1 MDDNISRDDGDTPA
15 GNLPRNYRQRNAAM
29 RIGIVCFFTCVIA
42 ILWAVTL
49 RQIAAERDKTIKDE
63 FVGIGNL
70 ALAMEAHAFRT
81 IENVDQAL
89 MLIKHNIEQS
99 DRHFSIHS
107 LAAQGLIDE
116 SLYHNLVVIDE
127 HGNLVQGTTLPTAA
141 VNFSDRA
148 YFKAIQE
155 QKTDSMLIGE
165 PIVGRI
171 TRQWAIPM
179 IRRINKADG
188 SFGGIAY
195 AGVSPESLT
204 GFYRKTAL
212 EGRDS
217 LTLVGMDGIVRAR
230 LSGGVTSY
238 GQNMAAQPFF
248 ARIATSSTGG
258 YIGDGKF
265 DGVRR
270 FVSYRALKNYPL
282 VVLIGTDYDA
292 VMADT
297 NLRRSNYLFGAG
309 IFTLCVLIFCVV
321 IVRFLRNQCNSVVK
335 LAESE
340 LHLRATFCQPA
351 VGICH
356 IAPNGDIFEV
366 NEKLCAIAGYR
377 RDELVG
383 MNIRQI
389 VPADDLHDFEAD
401 SHTQEKEPY
410 GAYSREHRIVQKD
423 GAQCWVNRGL
433 SPVRDA
439 FGSIRYYIVFLQDIT
454 ERKTAELQLAHQANF
469 DRLTELPNRILFHDR
484 LNQAINHSHHRHGV
498 VGVVFF
504 DLDRFKVINDT
515 LGHAAGDQLLRLIAR
530 RLCECVR
537 TDDTVSR
544 LGGDEFAIVLTSLH
558 CSEDVNTI
566 SRKIINAMHAPF
578 QFDGHEVFVTASIG
592 VACSPL
598 DGVDADALMRN
609 ADTALFRAK
618 AAGRDN
624 YHLYTADMNAK
635 ALQSMELERGL
646 HQALE
651 KDEFAIYFQPQANLA
666 THRIVGAEALLRWLR
681 PGVGVLSP
689 AEFIPILEETG
700 MIVPVGA
707 WVLHAACR
715 QIRAW
720 LDSGIQAVPIAVNLS
735 AKQFQHQDIAALVAE
750 ALREYAIPAS
760 LLELEI
766 TESVAMN
773 SADETIV
780 KLRELKALGVTISID
795 DFGTGYSSLA
805 YLKRFPV
812 DALKIDRSFV
822 IGLPQDADDA
832 AIARAIITLAH
843 SLRLKVIAEGVENNE
858 QRQFLAALDC
868 DQMQGYLLS
877 PPVPAQE
884 FIALLHRYE
893 SYPEDIAVRAHHIAG
908 GSAGSHAAPGAKEPT
923 PDVDNRIAQLLKRRA
938 AACQRK
944 PAVD

>member
-1 MDDNISRDDGDTPA
+1 MNDNISRDDGDAPA

-29 RIGIVCFFTCVIA
+29 RIGIVCFFAVMIA
-42 ILWAVTL
+42 LLWAVTL
-49 RQIAAERDKTIKDE
+49 HQIGAERDKTIKDE
-63 FVGIGNL
+63 FVGISNL
-70 ALAMEAHAFRT
+70 ALALEAHAFRT

-89 MLIKHNIEQS
+89 MLIKHNAEQP
-99 DRHFSIHS
+99 DHHFSIQS

-116 SLYHNLVVIDE
+116 TLYHNLVIIDE
-127 HGNLVQGTTLPTAA
+127 HGNLVQGTTAPTTA

-155 QKTDSMLIGE
+155 QKSDSMLIGE
-165 PIVGRI
+165 PIMGRI
-171 TRQWAIPM
+171 TGHWAIPM
-179 IRRINKADG
+179 IRRINKPDG

-217 LTLVGMDGIVRAR
+217 LTLIGMDGIVRAR
-230 LSGGVTSY
+230 QSGGVTSY
-238 GQNMAAQPFF
+238 GQNMSAQPFF
-248 ARIATSSTGG
+248 ARIATSSAGSF
-258 YIGDGKF
+258 IGDGKF

-282 VVLIGTDYDA
+282 AVLIGTDYDA

-297 NLRRSNYLFGAG
+297 NLRRAQYLFGAG

-335 LAESE
+335 LADSE

-366 NEKLCAIAGYR
+366 NDKLCAIAGYR
-377 RDELVG
+377 PDELVG

-389 VPADDLHDFEAD
+389 VPAEDLHDFQGD
-401 SHTQEKEPY
+401 SHAQEAEQT
-410 GAYSREHRIVQKD
+410 GLYSREHRIVQKC
-423 GAQCWVNRGL
+423 GALCWVNRGL

-454 ERKTAELQLAHQANF
+454 ERKTAESQLEHQANF
-469 DRLTELPNRILFHDR
+469 DRLTELPNRVLFHDR
-484 LNQAINHSHHRHGV
+484 LGQALNQSLRHQRLIGV
-498 VGVVFF
+498 LFF

-515 LGHAAGDQLLRLIAR
+515 LGHVKGDQLLRLVAH
-530 RLCECVR
+530 RLCNCVR
-537 TDDTVSR
+537 TGDTVSR

-558 CSEDVNTI
+558 RPEDAATV
-566 SRKIINAMHAPF
+566 SRKIVLAMHDPF
-578 QFDGHEVFVTASIG
+578 EIDGREVFVTASVG
-592 VACSPL
+592 VACSPH

-635 ALQSMELERGL
+635 ALQYMEMENGL
-646 HQALE
+646 HQALL
-651 KDEFAIYFQPQANLA
+651 KNEFVIFFQPKANLSDQ
-666 THRIVGAEALLRWLR
+666 RIVAAEALLRWQR
-681 PGVGVLSP
+681 PGVGLVSP

-707 WVLHAACR
+707 WVLQEACR
-715 QIRAW
+715 QIRTW
-720 LDSGIQAVPIAVNLS
+720 LDNGVQVVPIAVNLS
-735 AKQFQHQDIAALVAE
+735 AKQFQHQDIAGLVAD
-750 ALREYAIPAS
+750 ALREHAIPAS

-766 TESVAMN
+766 TESAAMH
-773 SADETIV
+773 SAEATIV

-812 DALKIDRSFV
+812 DTLKIDRSFV
-822 IGLPQDADDA
+822 IGLPGDTDDA
-832 AIARAIITLAH
+832 AIARAIVNLAH
-843 SLRLKVIAEGVENNE
+843 SLRLKVIAEGVENQE
-858 QRQFLAALDC
+858 QQQFLAGLDC

-877 PPVPAQE
+877 PPVPANE
-884 FIALLHRYE
+884 FAALLLRHE
-893 SYPEDIAVRAHHIAG
+893 LLNN
-908 GSAGSHAAPGAKEPT
+908 HAAASQADHPGGRQFLQWIETEREIQPNARREARAFAEPMPR
-923 PDVDNRIAQLLKRRA
+923 PDRVQI
-938 AACQRK
+938 
-944 PAVD
+944 